1 MSKDKLNK
9 SILGDSVISNLQTNT
24 GDSDK
29 TSVQSVDTN
38 KLASSLEADSNNSS
52 GQSDLAS
59 DYLENSKDSR
69 LGSPESSPVADENK
83 NKSGETALLD
93 LEIQNL
99 ENQKS
104 VSIFAHKPV
113 QAVVSVVVL
122 FVLILS
128 GVLGYIYLL
137 PSSVKDKLKLTED
150 KPTLQEKIVIE
161 DEDPQLLDEF
171 KGKLVYEGDN
181 SGITEQ
187 ALVKYY
193 SPILDVLFQFS
204 REKYNLREN
213 LQDASLYFNQ
223 ESLTK
228 NVFGKLFLLKKED
241 LNSEI
246 LDYLERQNSVLEEF
260 KVLSK
265 ESQNQLKKLHCSYKT
280 KKLFSNDQDTLEEKY
295 KLYLI
300 REFSEQFLI
309 LELTYGPDF
318 KPDDHWN
325 NLQDLLITAVLSPK
339 IDQEITVLLKD
350 SGLSLS
356 FDRVKWENKS
366 KFGNLATFVYI
377 NKHEI
382 KEIKYPYTYLEV
394 KVSKLSL
401 SHQDYDEPKF
411 FEKLHKPI
419 LDQVYSK
426 YDLKYLDVT
435 KETLG
440 EFTYQVFGYTYFNSS
455 DEAPT
460 FGYIYLT
467 KLDQERML
475 EIKLVSRGG
484 NSNGT
489 KDAKDI
495 IKNLKRQATQP
506 ASGLVNRPTELSSG
520 SVLGTGSLE
529 IDTATILARPATV
542 RIFNRTCLEIK
553 FGSQSPL
560 TTFAGKSEKVCT
572 AGLGTG
578 FFINKDGYIM
588 SNSHVMT
595 PNKYTSLARTLDY
608 DFNKTFWDKYATAAK
623 KAFPQI
629 TTKNIDLLVTVYV
642 QEQQGLL
649 EIKPVYENFAAK
661 NTPFRANRDLSLINQ
676 TNYIKLELID
686 TFGDSS
692 EYEDV
697 MLFTNKKLD
706 EKLIGTLRRQD
717 IALAKVANSEYRDYP
732 FIEFEDP
739 GVVTPGESIT
749 VIGFPANADNFVA
762 YSEDATLIPTITK
775 GVISAIKPNPTN
787 EFKILQFDASISPG
801 NSGGP
806 VINSNGRLVALATW
820 DISPKDK
827 SPFNGGSFV
836 SEAYK
841 LIQKNNIKVAD
852 GEYNRTIKQA
862 LSDFSKKDYVSAKQN
877 FQKAVSIYP
886 PAAELLSPLIKI
898 SQNKID
904 SGESITSVAANNT
917 EVKQSASNTTGFDNQ
932 QIADF
937 IVENRVWLT
946 IVLVTLIVILIMILI
961 ISLISAANRKRK
973 QEQERMFRLQQL
985 YQQRQMQMQAVG
997 YPMNYQTPQN
1007 YPQGYNYPNYPYPN

>member
-1 MSKDKLNK
+1 MPKDKLNK
-9 SILGDSVISNLQTNT
+9 PISSDSSASSLQTNT
-24 GDSDK
+24 DDPNK
-29 TSVQSVDTN
+29 TSVSAVDEN
-38 KLASSLEADSNNSS
+38 NLASFLADVPKNSTK
-52 GQSDLAS
+52 QNDLVSSYSTNSEDSKLDLPELTSAA
-59 DYLENSKDSR
+59 DDSKDKF
-69 LGSPESSPVADENK
+69 A
-83 NKSGETALLD
+83 ETALLD

-137 PSSVKDKLKLTED
+137 PASVKDKLKLTED

-161 DEDPQLLDEF
+161 NEDPRLLDEF
-171 KGKLVYEGDN
+171 RGQLVYEGDN
-181 SGITEQ
+181 SGITEP

-213 LQDASLYFNQ
+213 LQDVSLYFNQ

-295 KLYLI
+295 KVYLI

-440 EFTYQVFGYTYFNSS
+440 EFTYHVFGYTYFNKF

-475 EIKLVSRGG
+475 EIKLISRGE
-484 NSNGT
+484 NSNGA
-489 KDAKDI
+489 KDAKAI
-495 IKNLKRQATQP
+495 IQTLKNHISQASSRSIGQ
-506 ASGLVNRPTELSSG
+506 SVELSNSR
-520 SVLGTGSLE
+520 VLGTSSLE
-529 IDTATILARPATV
+529 IDT
-542 RIFNRTCLEIK
+542 CL
-553 FGSQSPL
+553 L
-560 TTFAGKSEKVCT
+560 
-572 AGLGTG
+572 
-578 FFINKDGYIM
+578 
-588 SNSHVMT
+588 
-595 PNKYTSLARTLDY
+595 YTS
-608 DFNKTFWDKYATAAK
+608 
-623 KAFPQI
+623 PS
-629 TTKNIDLLVTVYV
+629 
-642 QEQQGLL
+642 
-649 EIKPVYENFAAK
+649 P
-661 NTPFRANRDLSLINQ
+661 RDS
-676 TNYIKLELID
+676 
-686 TFGDSS
+686 
-692 EYEDV
+692 
-697 MLFTNKKLD
+697 
-706 EKLIGTLRRQD
+706 
-717 IALAKVANSEYRDYP
+717 
-732 FIEFEDP
+732 
-739 GVVTPGESIT
+739 
-749 VIGFPANADNFVA
+749 
-762 YSEDATLIPTITK
+762 
-775 GVISAIKPNPTN
+775 
-787 EFKILQFDASISPG
+787 
-801 NSGGP
+801 
-806 VINSNGRLVALATW
+806 
-820 DISPKDK
+820 
-827 SPFNGGSFV
+827 
-836 SEAYK
+836 
-841 LIQKNNIKVAD
+841 
-852 GEYNRTIKQA
+852 
-862 LSDFSKKDYVSAKQN
+862 
-877 FQKAVSIYP
+877 
-886 PAAELLSPLIKI
+886 
-898 SQNKID
+898 
-904 SGESITSVAANNT
+904 
-917 EVKQSASNTTGFDNQ
+917 
-932 QIADF
+932 
-937 IVENRVWLT
+937 
-946 IVLVTLIVILIMILI
+946 
-961 ISLISAANRKRK
+961 
-973 QEQERMFRLQQL
+973 
-985 YQQRQMQMQAVG
+985 
-997 YPMNYQTPQN
+997 
-1007 YPQGYNYPNYPYPN
+1007 